1 MKRTLVFHF
10 ISHFDLG
17 GAERVAANIAKSGNG
32 KIEYHVV
39 EMMRGRSDYSRQFI
53 DELRQAG
60 VVCHRAWMPDIR
72 WHFVL
77 ERITAL
83 LFPLRFLWLWLRWHP
98 DVVHTHTELPDLCTV
113 AAFSLFPWMSK
124 SCKVVRTIHN
134 NCLWT
139 GQSRLGAVCERFFIG
154 RKANIAISQ
163 SVRKSYK
170 SRFCDDTP
178 IIYNGVGK
186 PDSNCYPHLVD
197 GKINVIFAG
206 RFEMQKGIST
216 LVEVLRAMRDDERY
230 HFHIFGDGSLSELIH
245 SRLGEQKNVSINP
258 PLFSLSSYLSS
269 FDYMFMPSEFE
280 GLSIVAIEAS
290 MSALPNIINDCPGLG
305 ETLPEDWPL
314 KVENNNVDAYL
325 NIFNVILPS
334 MSREVLGAKAM
345 AYAEDNFSLVSMQR
359 NYEKV
364 YKSGN

>member
-1 MKRTLVFHF
+1 MKRTRVFHF

-178 IIYNGVGK
+178 IIYNGVGEIRQK
-186 PDSNCYPHLVD
+186 CYDALVED
-197 GKINVIFAG
+197 KVNVVFAG
-206 RFEMQKGIST
+206 RFEKQKGISVMIEVVET
-216 LVEVLRAMRDDERY
+216 LATDGRY
-230 HFHIFGDGSLSELIH
+230 HFHVFGDGSMRDEVEG
-245 SRLGEQKNVSINP
+245 RLGGLPNVSIRP

-269 FDYMFMPSEFE
+269 FDFMFMPSEFE

-290 MSALPNIINDCPGLG
+290 MSCLPNIINSCPGLE
-305 ETLPEDWPL
+305 ETLPYDWPL
-314 KVENNNVDAYL
+314 KVTGNDKAAYL
-325 NIFNVILPS
+325 NLF
-334 MSREVLGAKAM
+334 REFIPNCRREQLGNM
-345 AYAEDNFSLVSMQR
+345 ARDFARSNFSIEKMQQG
-359 NYEKV
+359 YEKR
-364 YKSGN
+364 YLAKL